1 MKDFLLRY
9 QSAIKNVTIILAVII
24 SFYLFVFKLIPFLM
38 PFAVALFLAIL
49 IDPAVEFLE
58 KKLKIPRGLSSAFLI
73 LLLIAIIGLLISLL
87 VTQLVFELNTLAEH
101 APNYTKNFD
110 VVISDLIDRIR
121 RYYISLP
128 TNISTFLEN
137 NLQSILNN
145 ISIYAKNFAA
155 WILGLAT
162 KLPNFFF
169 MSLITIVSTFF
180 LSKDKWLILNFIKR
194 QFPSNWALHAENI
207 KGDLFQTLIGFI
219 RAEITIMF
227 ITFME
232 VSIGLTIIGFDYAFL
247 LGLLVS
253 FIDILPVLG
262 SGSVLVPWALYN
274 IFTKNY
280 LIGIYLLIL
289 YGIVTIVR
297 QMIEPKIVG
306 QSIGLH
312 PLVTLLSMFI
322 GAKLFGGFGLIMGPV
337 FVVVF
342 KTFQKSGIIPSW
354 K

>member
-58 KKLKIPRGLSSAFLI
+58 KTKIPRGLSSAFLI

-162 KLPNFFF
+162 KLPNF
-169 MSLITIVSTFF
+169 SLCH
-180 LSKDKWLILNFIKR
+180 L
-194 QFPSNWALHAENI
+194 
-207 KGDLFQTLIGFI
+207 
-219 RAEITIMF
+219 
-227 ITFME
+227 
-232 VSIGLTIIGFDYAFL
+232 
-247 LGLLVS
+247 
-253 FIDILPVLG
+253 
-262 SGSVLVPWALYN
+262 
-274 IFTKNY
+274 
-280 LIGIYLLIL
+280 
-289 YGIVTIVR
+289 
-297 QMIEPKIVG
+297 
-306 QSIGLH
+306 
-312 PLVTLLSMFI
+312 
-322 GAKLFGGFGLIMGPV
+322 
-337 FVVVF
+337 
-342 KTFQKSGIIPSW
+342 
-354 K
+354 